1 MAANGVYNNRGLG
14 RGSYLEVSIRCLRM
28 TEVLLNISPGTVSAL
43 YFAVLDLITLTI
55 LDFVLSRIVCAAYYR
70 RIHAGQA
77 LRIRSV
83 DFPCLGQSYLIAPFL
98 SPANIIAT
106 FLKIVFLVCIFLIDL
121 SIDTRVAIQETKLYR
136 SSTFVFNAS
145 DALWDNRDPTVGGLP
160 VVRQFE
166 QVRRCLKVS
175 HSDNSVS
182 FYHLAFDLVS
192 GTQAK
197 VTRSTSRYDFY
208 DQTKLYRSPFMYL
221 VPVNTTS
228 VECLSPD
235 FVTTSDVRV
244 AAHVITC
251 SQTLTPTSC
260 KNGTSVR
267 RQAQLRLL
275 SGMRSTQT
283 VQVFQ
288 PTGMPTSFA
297 MSTFQTHDVQMIFPE
312 YNNSRTQNLQ
322 MTCARTHIG
331 SSRSQQLFGIHRY
344 NACLLVAHLK
354 GPLTMNNHGV
364 SFHSQSYT
372 IIERWEFDDI
382 SETLI
387 REFPGP
393 VFEGYL
399 DVGLVQCTKWLSR
412 VGGVGNWINF
422 ASSIV
427 ADAMVYQSYNST
439 FTRRTKRGIVTVIPT
454 TSLMFIIASFTL
466 VTLAYIVVMYK
477 CRHDRRPQL
486 NTIDGLSSIA
496 REENFGS
503 GRSHEQ
509 GDGVILAL
517 TLRSNVGGNKETVH
531 FGPVRPAD
539 TVVKK
544 ARYSNEVKDHPTLWL

>member
-1 MAANGVYNNRGLG
+1 
-14 RGSYLEVSIRCLRM
+14 M

-43 YFAVLDLITLTI
+43 YFVVLDLITLTI

-77 LRIRSV
+77 LRVRSV
-83 DFPCLGQSYLIAPFL
+83 DVPGLGQSYLIAPFV

-106 FLKIVFLVCIFLIDL
+106 SIKIAFLACIFVIDL

-136 SSTFVFNAS
+136 TSTFVFNAS
-145 DALWDNRDPTVGGLP
+145 DTFWDNRDPTVRGLP

-197 VTRSTSRYDFY
+197 VTRSTSHHKFY
-208 DQTKLYRSPFMYL
+208 DQAKLYRSSFMYL

-228 VECLSPD
+228 IECLSPD
-235 FVTTSDVRV
+235 FVTDSDVRV
-244 AAHVITC
+244 AAHVISC
-251 SQTLTPTSC
+251 SQAPTPTSC
-260 KNGTSVR
+260 RNGTFVR
-267 RQAQLRLL
+267 RHAQLRSL

-288 PTGMPTSFA
+288 PTGTPTSFA

-331 SSRSQQLFGIHRY
+331 SSRSQQVFGIHRY
-344 NACLLVAHLK
+344 NACLLMAHLK
-354 GPLTMNNHGV
+354 GPVAMSNYDA
-364 SFHSQSYT
+364 SSHSQSHT
-372 IIERWEFDDI
+372 IIERWEYDDI

-393 VFEGYL
+393 VFEGHL
-399 DVGLVQCTKWLSR
+399 DVGLVQYTKWLSR

-427 ADAMVYQSYNST
+427 ADAMVYKSYNST
-439 FTRRTKRGIVTVIPT
+439 FTRRTKHGIVTVIPT
-454 TSLMFIIASFTL
+454 ISLIFILASFIL
-466 VTLAYIVVMYK
+466 VTFAYIVVMYSS
-477 CRHDRRPQL
+477 RHDRRPQL

-496 REENFGS
+496 REEHFGL

-509 GDGVILAL
+509 GDGVIFAL
-517 TLRSNVGGNKETVH
+517 TLRSNVDGNKETVH

-544 ARYSNEVKDHPTLWL
+544 ASYCNEVKDHPTLWL